1 MKDDHTKT
9 HSIDAEHAYTF
20 TYTHTYIHTHTHL
33 YYTYY
38 THMYSHPKRVWS
50 PPGWRMAHVLI
61 AKLEPHTNKVQEE
74 QIKKKRKGA
83 D

>member
-1 MKDDHTKT
+1 
-9 HSIDAEHAYTF
+9 
-20 TYTHTYIHTHTHL
+20 
-33 YYTYY
+33 
-38 THMYSHPKRVWS
+38 
-50 PPGWRMAHVLI
+50 MAHVLI